1 MDNRNGDISINY
13 VNEAEESPQKSM
25 LEKLELREI
34 PLDKIKISEFCQ
46 RDDAEED
53 LNVLAESIEQHG
65 LLQFPTVTDDG
76 DGYFTLIF
84 GSRRYLAYKCLGRQ
98 TIPCYVKNV
107 SLQKAAFLS
116 IIENS
121 VRKSR
126 HPVEEARILKQ
137 IKDQHDLTDAELAA
151 EIGWPQSVVA
161 ERLAITKLP
170 DDVLEKV
177 DTRSESPFK
186 FSHALALAKLWETS
200 RHNREMEVRELQNK
214 TITHGLSSNELKE
227 LANLFKDGLFELLP
241 DKLRVYLVKAK
252 SMTAVMAKL
261 YLTPEIVILGNS
273 NGAQRMR
280 EVAQMLSKKELEN
293 LIVKAVKDEW
303 ALEKTKQ
310 RLSDMIKAKAE
321 PAEQQQE
328 PKSSCQKL
336 LGDISLMDSRLDAC
350 IAEVP
355 DLAKSNSGQLDG
367 LCREVKRLRSKLEGF
382 LNATMN
388 AVNES
393 R

>member
-25 LEKLELREI
+25 PEKLELREI

-65 LLQFPTVTDDG
+65 LLQFPTVMDDG

-84 GSRRYLAYKCLGRQ
+84 GSRRYLAYKCLRRQ

-107 SLQKAAFLS
+107 SLRGAAYLS

-121 VRKSR
+121 VRKNR

-137 IKDQHDLTDAELAA
+137 IKDQYDLTDTELAE

-177 DTRSESPFK
+177 DTRPESPFK
-186 FSHALALAKLWETS
+186 FSHALALAKLWETG

-227 LANLFKDGLFELLP
+227 LVGLFKDGRFELLP
-241 DKLRVYLVKAK
+241 DKLRTYLLKAK
-252 SMTAVMAKL
+252 SMTVAVAKL
-261 YLTPEIVILGNS
+261 YLTPDTVILGDDNQS
-273 NGAQRMR
+273 QRLR
-280 EVAQMLSKKELEN
+280 EVAQRISKKELEN
-293 LIVKAVKDEW
+293 LIVKAVKAEW
-303 ALEKTKQ
+303 SLEKFKQ
-310 RLSDMIKAKAE
+310 QLLNMIKGKAE
-321 PAEQQQE
+321 PAKQQE

-336 LGDISLMDSRLDAC
+336 LGDISIMDSRLDAC

-355 DLAKSNSGQLDG
+355 DLAKSNPGQLDW
-367 LCREVKRLRSKLEGF
+367 LCREVKRLRSKLEDF
-382 LNATMN
+382 LKATMN